1 MMNWLKKLMLLIKTN
16 KIFFKKMENVDK
28 KITNIRKFILIQDL
42 NRLIKMNF
50 NARMAEASKNLAPKN
65 Q

>member
-1 MMNWLKKLMLLIKTN
+1 MLLIKTN
-16 KIFFKKMENVDK
+16 KIFLKKMENVDK
-28 KITNIRKFILIQDL
+28 KITNIRKFILIPDL
-42 NRLIKMNF
+42 DRLIKMNF

>member
-50 NARMAEASKNLAPKN
+50 SARMAEASKNLAPKN

>member
-16 KIFFKKMENVDK
+16 KTFLKKMANVDK

>member
-1 MMNWLKKLMLLIKTN
+1 MNWLKKLMLLIKTN
-16 KIFFKKMENVDK
+16 KTFLKKMENVDK

>member
-42 NRLIKMNF
+42 NRVIKMNF

>member
-16 KIFFKKMENVDK
+16 KIFLKKMENVDK

-42 NRLIKMNF
+42 NMLIKMNF

>member
-16 KIFFKKMENVDK
+16 KTFLKKMENVDK

-42 NRLIKMNF
+42 NMLIKMNF

>member
-28 KITNIRKFILIQDL
+28 KITNIRKSILIQDL

>member
-16 KIFFKKMENVDK
+16 KTFLKKMENVDK

>member
-42 NRLIKMNF
+42 NMLIKMNF